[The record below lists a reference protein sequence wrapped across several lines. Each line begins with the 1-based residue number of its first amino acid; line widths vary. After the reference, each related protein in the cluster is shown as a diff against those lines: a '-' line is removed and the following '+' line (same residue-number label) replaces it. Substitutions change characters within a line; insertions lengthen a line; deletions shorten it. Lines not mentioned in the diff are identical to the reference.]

1 MVNRRMLP
9 RWLQS
14 GSAGGGATLGSPVR
28 LRTLVIIRW
37 LAVTGQAAT
46 LFVVNFGF
54 GFELPLNA
62 TLAAIGASAVLNLV
76 LTLYRPAARLGHQGA
91 TVLLGWDLLQLSVLL
106 YFTGGLTNPFA
117 LLLLAPIAISATVL
131 SRLSTVGLV
140 LLGVA
145 CVTALAARFEP
156 LPWPGGG
163 LELPWLYV
171 AGSWVATV
179 IGMLFIAIY
188 LGRVTG
194 EARRLSDALAA
205 SQAALEREQRL
216 SAVGGLAA
224 AAAHELGT
232 PLGTIAVIARELA
245 RDLPKE
251 SPLAEDAAILLAE
264 TGRCRDI
271 LARLAARP
279 ETDGGSPFTRLSLL
293 ALVEAAAAPHRRDAI
308 QIAIAVRGEDGSEEP
323 QVRRQPEIVHSLGTL
338 IENAVQFARSRV
350 DVTAI
355 WDRDSV
361 ELSVVDDGPGFS
373 MAVLD
378 RLGEPYIS
386 TRNAE
391 GDHMGLGVFI
401 ASTLLARTGAKLEF
415 SNRPEGGASVRM
427 RWPRARIA
435 SPTTISRE
443 AAQ

>member
-1 MVNRRMLP
+1 MLN
-9 RWLQS
+9 WLRS
-14 GSAGGGATLGSPVR
+14 RSERAEGSLGTPVR

-37 LAVTGQAAT
+37 IAVTGQAIT
-46 LFVVNFGF
+46 LFTVHFGF
-54 GFELPLNA
+54 GFELPLNP
-62 TLAAIGASAVLNLV
+62 AIAVIAASAVLNLV
-76 LTLYRPAARLGHQGA
+76 LTLYRPAARLGDGA
-91 TVLLGWDLLQLSVLL
+91 VAVLLGWDLLQLSMLL

-117 LLLLAPIAISATVL
+117 LLLLAPIAISATIL
-131 SRLSTVGLV
+131 SRASTIALV
-140 LLGVA
+140 IFGMA
-145 CVTALAARFEP
+145 CVSTLAFRFEP

-171 AGSWVATV
+171 AGSWSATMV
-179 IGMLFIAIY
+179 GMLFIAIY

-194 EARRLSDALAA
+194 EARRMSDALAA
-205 SQAALEREQRL
+205 TQAALEREQRL

-232 PLGTIAVIARELA
+232 PLGTIAVIAREIA

-251 SPLAEDAAILLAE
+251 SPLAEDAGILLAE
-264 TGRCRDI
+264 TARCRDI

-279 ETDGGSPFTRLSLL
+279 ETDGGAPFSRLSLS
-293 ALVEAAAAPHRRDAI
+293 ALIEAAAAPHRREPV
-308 QIAIAVRGEDGSEEP
+308 QIAISVRGDGAEP
-323 QVRRQPEIVHSLGTL
+323 EVKRQPEIVHSLGTL
-338 IENAVQFARSRV
+338 IENAAQFAKSRV
-350 DVTAI
+350 DVTAS
-355 WDRDSV
+355 WDKDFV
-361 ELSVVDDGPGFS
+361 ELAVVDDGPGFS
-373 MAVLD
+373 IAVLD

-435 SPTTISRE
+435 SPTRISRE

>member
-1 MVNRRMLP
+1 MLAG
-9 RWLQS
+9 WLS
-14 GSAGGGATLGSPVR
+14 PWSESARAPLGSPVR

-37 LAVTGQAAT
+37 IAVAGQAIT
-46 LFVVNFGF
+46 LFVVHFGF
-54 GFELPLNA
+54 GFELPLNP
-62 TLAAIGASAVLNLV
+62 TLAVIGASAVLNLV
-76 LTLYRPAARLGHQGA
+76 LTLYRPAARLGDRGA
-91 TVLLGWDLLQLSVLL
+91 AILLAWDLLQLGMLL

-117 LLLLAPIAISATVL
+117 LLLVAPIAISATAL
-131 SRLSTVGLV
+131 SRLSTIALVGLGMV
-140 LLGVA
+140 
-145 CVTALAARFEP
+145 CVTALAAWFEP

-163 LELPWLYV
+163 LAFPWLYV
-171 AGSWVATV
+171 AGLWAALG

-194 EARRLSDALAA
+194 EARRMSDALAA

-216 SAVGGLAA
+216 SAVGRLAA
-224 AAAHELGT
+224 AAAHQLGT
-232 PLGTIAVIARELA
+232 PLGTIAVIARQNA
-245 RDLPKE
+245 RHLPKD

-264 TGRCRDI
+264 TARCRDI

-279 ETDGGSPFTRLSLL
+279 ETDGGAPFSRLPIS
-293 ALVEAAAAPHRRDAI
+293 ALIEAVAAPHRREQI
-308 QIAIAVRGEDGSEEP
+308 QIAVSVRGSDGAAEP
-323 QVRRQPEIVHSLGTL
+323 QVKRQPEIVHGLGAL
-338 IENAVQFARSRV
+338 IENAVQFAASRV
-350 DVTAI
+350 EVNAV
-355 WDRDSV
+355 WDTDWIA
-361 ELSVVDDGPGFS
+361 LSVADDGPGFS
-373 MAVLD
+373 IAVLD

-415 SNRPEGGASVRM
+415 SNRPEGGASVRV

-435 SPTTISRE
+435 NAATVPE

>member
-1 MVNRRMLP
+1 MMT
-9 RWLQS
+9 RWLDPWS
-14 GSAGGGATLGSPVR
+14 DNVRAPLGSPVR
-28 LRTLVIIRW
+28 LRTLVTIRW
-37 LAVTGQAAT
+37 IAVMGQAIT
-46 LFVVNFGF
+46 LFVVHFGF
-54 GFELPLNA
+54 GFELPLNS
-62 TLAAIGASAVLNLV
+62 TLAVIGASAVLNLV
-76 LTLYRPAARLGHQGA
+76 LTLYRPAARLGDRGA
-91 TVLLGWDLLQLSVLL
+91 AILLAWDLLQLGMLL

-117 LLLLAPIAISATVL
+117 LLLVAPIAISATAL
-131 SRLSTVGLV
+131 SRLSTIGLVGLGMV
-140 LLGVA
+140 
-145 CVTALAARFEP
+145 CVSALAAWFQP

-163 LELPWLYV
+163 LEFPWLYV
-171 AGSWVATV
+171 AGLWAALG

-194 EARRLSDALAA
+194 EARRMSDALSA

-232 PLGTIAVIARELA
+232 PLGTIAVIAREIA
-245 RDLPKE
+245 RDLPKD

-264 TGRCRDI
+264 TARCRDI

-279 ETDGGSPFTRLSLL
+279 ETDGGAPFSRLPIS
-293 ALVEAAAAPHRRDAI
+293 ALIEAAAAPHRRDPV
-308 QIAIAVRGEDGSEEP
+308 QIVVSVVGSNGTEEP
-323 QVRRQPEIVHSLGTL
+323 QVKRQPEIVHGLGAL
-338 IENAVQFARSRV
+338 IENAVQFAALRV
-350 DVTAI
+350 EVNAN
-355 WDRDSV
+355 WDKEWV

-373 MAVLD
+373 IAVLD

-415 SNRPEGGASVRM
+415 SNRAEGGAAVRV

-435 SPTTISRE
+435 SAADIPE

>member
-1 MVNRRMLP
+1 MMA
-9 RWLQS
+9 RWLDPWS
-14 GSAGGGATLGSPVR
+14 ENAAPVLGSPVR

-37 LAVTGQAAT
+37 IAVAGQAIT
-46 LFVVNFGF
+46 LFVVHFGF
-54 GFELPLNA
+54 GFALPLNP
-62 TLAAIGASAVLNLV
+62 TLAVIGASAVLNLV
-76 LTLYRPAARLGHQGA
+76 LTLYRPAARLGDRGTA
-91 TVLLGWDLLQLSVLL
+91 VLLAWDLLQLGMLL
-106 YFTGGLTNPFA
+106 YYTGGLTNPFA
-117 LLLLAPIAISATVL
+117 LLLVAPIAISATAL
-131 SRLSTVGLV
+131 SRFSTIALVGLGMV
-140 LLGVA
+140 
-145 CVTALAARFEP
+145 CVSALAAWFEP

-163 LELPWLYV
+163 LEFPWLYV
-171 AGSWVATV
+171 AGLWTALG
-179 IGMLFIAIY
+179 IGILFIAIY

-194 EARRLSDALAA
+194 EARRMSDALAA

-232 PLGTIAVIARELA
+232 PLGTIAVIAREIA
-245 RDLPKE
+245 RDLPKD

-264 TGRCRDI
+264 TARCRDI

-279 ETDGGSPFTRLSLL
+279 ETDGGAPFSRLPIS
-293 ALVEAAAAPHRRDAI
+293 ALIEAAAAPHRREPV
-308 QIAIAVRGEDGSEEP
+308 QIAVSVRGADGVEEP
-323 QVRRQPEIVHSLGTL
+323 QVKRQPEIVHGLGTL
-338 IENAVQFARSRV
+338 IENAVQFAALRV
-350 DVTAI
+350 EVSAV
-355 WDRDSV
+355 WDKDWV

-373 MAVLD
+373 VAVLD

-415 SNRPEGGASVRM
+415 SNRAEGGASVRV
-427 RWPRARIA
+427 RWPRTRIA
-435 SPTTISRE
+435 SAAELPE

>member
-1 MVNRRMLP
+1 MLP
-9 RWLQS
+9 RWLRPQS
-14 GSAGGGATLGSPVR
+14 ESGGATLGSPVR

-37 LAVTGQAAT
+37 LAVTGQAVT
-46 LFVVNFGF
+46 LFAVHFGF
-54 GFELPLNA
+54 GFELPLNS
-62 TLAAIGASAVLNLV
+62 TLAVIGASAVLNLV
-76 LTLYRPAARLGHQGA
+76 LTLYRPAARLGDRGA
-91 TVLLGWDLLQLSVLL
+91 AILLGWDLLQLSVLL

-131 SRLSTVGLV
+131 SRRTTVGLV
-140 LLGVA
+140 LLGML
-145 CVTALAARFEP
+145 CVSALAVWFEP

-163 LELPWLYV
+163 LEFPWLYV
-171 AGSWVATV
+171 AGLWAATA

-232 PLGTIAVIARELA
+232 PLGTIAVIAREIA

-264 TGRCRDI
+264 TARCRDI

-279 ETDGGSPFTRLSLL
+279 ETDGGAPFSRLSLS
-293 ALVEAAAAPHRRDAI
+293 ALIEAVAAPHRREPI
-308 QIAIAVRGEDGSEEP
+308 RIEIAVHGEGGDEP
-323 QVRRQPEIVHSLGTL
+323 LITRQPEILHGLGTL
-338 IENAVQFARSRV
+338 IENAVQFAASRV
-350 DVTAI
+350 EVTGK
-355 WDRDSV
+355 WDRNV
-361 ELSVVDDGPGFS
+361 IELSVVDDGPGFS
-373 MAVLD
+373 IAVLD

-401 ASTLLARTGAKLEF
+401 ASTLLARTGAELEF
-415 SNRPEGGASVRM
+415 NNRPEGGASVRV
-427 RWPRARIA
+427 RWPRARVA
-435 SPTTISRE
+435 GAADISRE

>member
-1 MVNRRMLP
+1 MLP
-9 RWLQS
+9 RWMS
-14 GSAGGGATLGSPVR
+14 PWPDSPGGTLGSPVR

-37 LAVTGQAAT
+37 LAVTGQAVT
-46 LFVVNFGF
+46 LFVVHFGF
-54 GFELPLNA
+54 GFELPLNSA
-62 TLAAIGASAVLNLV
+62 LAVIGASAVLNLV
-76 LTLYRPAARLGHQGA
+76 LTLYRPAARLGDRGA
-91 TVLLGWDLLQLSVLL
+91 AILLGWDLLQLSVLL

-131 SRLSTVGLV
+131 SRASTIGLV
-140 LLGVA
+140 IVGMA
-145 CVTALAARFEP
+145 CVTSLAAWFKP

-163 LELPWLYV
+163 LEFPWLYV
-171 AGSWVATV
+171 AGSLAATA

-194 EARRLSDALAA
+194 EARRMSDALAA

-232 PLGTIAVIARELA
+232 PLGTIAVIAREIA
-245 RDLPKE
+245 RDLPKQ

-264 TGRCRDI
+264 TARCRDI

-279 ETDGGSPFTRLSLL
+279 ETDGGAPFSRL
-293 ALVEAAAAPHRRDAI
+293 ALSALIESAAAPHRRDPI
-308 QIAIAVRGEDGSEEP
+308 QIVIAVRGEDGQEP
-323 QVRRQPEIVHSLGTL
+323 QVKRQPEIVHSLGTL
-338 IENAVQFARSRV
+338 IENAVQFAKSRV
-350 DVTAI
+350 EVTGA
-355 WDRDSV
+355 WDKESI

-435 SPTTISRE
+435 GPTTTSRE

>member
-1 MVNRRMLP
+1 MLNWLRP
-9 RWLQS
+9 RS
-14 GSAGGGATLGSPVR
+14 ERAEGSLGTPVR

-37 LAVTGQAAT
+37 IAVTGQAIT
-46 LFVVNFGF
+46 LFTVHFGF
-54 GFELPLNA
+54 GFELPLNSTIA
-62 TLAAIGASAVLNLV
+62 VIAASAVLNLV
-76 LTLYRPAARLGHQGA
+76 LTLYRPAARLGDGVVA
-91 TVLLGWDLLQLSVLL
+91 VLLGWDLLQLSMLL

-131 SRLSTVGLV
+131 SRVSTIALV
-140 LLGVA
+140 VFGMA
-145 CVTALAARFEP
+145 CVSTLAFRFEP

-171 AGSWVATV
+171 AGSWSATTV
-179 IGMLFIAIY
+179 GMLFIAIY

-194 EARRLSDALAA
+194 EARRMSDALAA

-232 PLGTIAVIARELA
+232 PLGTIAVIAREIA

-251 SPLAEDAAILLAE
+251 SPLAEDAGILLAE
-264 TGRCRDI
+264 TARCRDI

-279 ETDGGSPFTRLSLL
+279 ETDGGAPFSRLSLS
-293 ALVEAAAAPHRRDAI
+293 ALIEAAAAPHRREPV
-308 QIAIAVRGEDGSEEP
+308 QIAISVRGDGAEP
-323 QVRRQPEIVHSLGTL
+323 EVKRQPEIVHSLGTL
-338 IENAVQFARSRV
+338 IENAAQFAKSRV
-350 DVTAI
+350 EVTAS
-355 WDRDSV
+355 WDKDSV
-361 ELSVVDDGPGFS
+361 ELAVVDDGPGFS
-373 MAVLD
+373 IAVLD

-435 SPTTISRE
+435 APTRISRE

>member
-1 MVNRRMLP
+1 MVS
-9 RWLQS
+9 RWLRPWS
-14 GSAGGGATLGSPVR
+14 ERAESPLGSPVR
-28 LRTLVIIRW
+28 LRTLVTIRW
-37 LAVTGQAAT
+37 IAVAGQAIT
-46 LFVVNFGF
+46 LFTVNFGF
-54 GFELPLNA
+54 GFALPLNP
-62 TLAAIGASAVLNLV
+62 TLAVIGASVVLNLV
-76 LTLYRPAARLGHQGA
+76 LTLYRPAARLGHHGA
-91 TVLLGWDLLQLSVLL
+91 AILLGWDLLQLSMLL

-131 SRLSTVGLV
+131 TRLSTVALV
-140 LLGVA
+140 VFGVL
-145 CVTALAARFEP
+145 CVSALTAWFEP

-163 LELPWLYV
+163 LEFPWLYV

-179 IGMLFIAIY
+179 IGILFIAIY
-188 LGRVTG
+188 LGRVAS
-194 EARRLSDALAA
+194 EARRMSDALAA

-245 RDLPKE
+245 RDLPQDG
-251 SPLAEDAAILLAE
+251 PLAEDAAILLTE
-264 TGRCRDI
+264 TARCRDI

-279 ETDGGSPFTRLSLL
+279 ETDGGAPFSRLSLS
-293 ALVEAAAAPHRRDAI
+293 ALIEAAAAPHRRERVE
-308 QIAIAVRGEDGSEEP
+308 IAIVVRGQDGEEP
-323 QVRRQPEIVHSLGTL
+323 QIKRQPEIVHSLGTL
-338 IENAVQFARSRV
+338 IENAVQFAKSRV
-350 DVTAI
+350 EVSGR
-355 WDRDSV
+355 WDRETI
-361 ELSVVDDGPGFS
+361 ELTVVDDGPGFS

-391 GDHMGLGVFI
+391 GVHMGLGVFI
-401 ASTLLARTGAKLEF
+401 ASTLLARTGATLDF
-415 SNRPEGGASVRM
+415 SNRPKGGASVRM

-435 SPTTISRE
+435 APTPLSHE

>member
-1 MVNRRMLP
+1 MLAG
-9 RWLQS
+9 WLNPWS
-14 GSAGGGATLGSPVR
+14 ESARASLGTPVR

-37 LAVTGQAAT
+37 IAVLGQAIT
-46 LFVVNFGF
+46 LFVVHFGF
-54 GFELPLNA
+54 GFELPLNP

-76 LTLYRPAARLGHQGA
+76 LTLYRPAARLGDRGA
-91 TVLLGWDLLQLSVLL
+91 AILLAWDLLQLAVLL

-117 LLLLAPIAISATVL
+117 LLLLAPIAISATAL
-131 SRLSTVGLV
+131 SRFSTIALVGL
-140 LLGVA
+140 GMI
-145 CVTALAARFEP
+145 CVSVLAAWFEP

-163 LELPWLYV
+163 LEFPWLYV
-171 AGSWVATV
+171 AGLWAALGV
-179 IGMLFIAIY
+179 GMLFIAIY

-194 EARRLSDALAA
+194 EARRMSDALAA

-232 PLGTIAVIARELA
+232 PLGTIAVVAREIA
-245 RDLPKE
+245 RDLPKD

-264 TGRCRDI
+264 TARCRDI

-279 ETDGGSPFTRLSLL
+279 ETDGGAPFSRLPIS
-293 ALVEAAAAPHRRDAI
+293 ALIESAAAPHRREPV
-308 QIAIAVRGEDGSEEP
+308 QIAVSVRGADGTEEP
-323 QVRRQPEIVHSLGTL
+323 QVKRQPEIVHGLGTL
-338 IENAVQFARSRV
+338 IENAVQFAASRV
-350 DVTAI
+350 EVNAI
-355 WDRDSV
+355 WDKDRI

-373 MAVLD
+373 IAVLD

-391 GDHMGLGVFI
+391 GEHMGLGVFI

-415 SNRPEGGASVRM
+415 SNRPEGGASVRV

-435 SPTTISRE
+435 SAVKVPE

>member
-1 MVNRRMLP
+1 MGIA
-9 RWLQS
+9 S
-14 GSAGGGATLGSPVR
+14 GSKLLEADARGHWVR
-28 LRTLVIIRW
+28 LRTLINLRW
-37 LAVTGQAAT
+37 VAVAGQSAAVMIATVAFGLAPPIVWCLAVIAA
-46 LFVVNFGF
+46 
-54 GFELPLNA
+54 
-62 TLAAIGASAVLNLV
+62 
-76 LTLYRPAARLGHQGA
+76 PAAVNVVAGAMHPATKRLSERDAMLSLLFDLAQVSA
-91 TVLLGWDLLQLSVLL
+91 LLGL
-106 YFTGGLTNPFA
+106 TGGLTNPFA
-117 LLLLAPIAISATVL
+117 LLMLAPVTIAASVLTLRSTLILASAAMVLTSVLLVYYRPLTFRDGGALRPPDLYLLGIWIAI
-131 SRLSTVGLV
+131 TVGIVFMAIYTRRIGLET
-140 LLGVA
+140 A
-145 CVTALAARFEP
+145 RMSEALAA
-156 LPWPGGG
+156 
-163 LELPWLYV
+163 
-171 AGSWVATV
+171 AQ
-179 IGMLFIAIY
+179 IA
-188 LGRVTG
+188 
-194 EARRLSDALAA
+194 LS
-205 SQAALEREQRL
+205 REQRL
-216 SAVGGLAA
+216 TAIGALAA

-251 SPLAEDAAILLAE
+251 GPLAEDAAILLAE

-279 ETDGGSPFTRLSLL
+279 ETDGGSPFSRLTLT
-293 ALVEAAAAPHRRDAI
+293 ALIDAAAAPHRRDTI

-338 IENAVQFARSRV
+338 IENAVQFAKSRV

-355 WDRDSV
+355 WDRDSI

-435 SPTTISRE
+435 SPMMSRE

>member
-1 MVNRRMLP
+1 MLP
-9 RWLQS
+9 RWLS
-14 GSAGGGATLGSPVR
+14 PWSESAGAALGGPLR

-37 LAVTGQAAT
+37 IAVAGQAVT
-46 LFVVNFGF
+46 LFTVHFGF
-54 GFELPLNA
+54 GFELPLNP

-76 LTLYRPAARLGHQGA
+76 LTLYRPAARLGDRGA
-91 TVLLGWDLLQLSVLL
+91 AILLGWDLLQLAVLL

-131 SRLSTVGLV
+131 SRLSTIGLV
-140 LLGVA
+140 LVGML
-145 CVTALAARFEP
+145 CVSALAGSFEP

-163 LELPWLYV
+163 LEFPPLYV
-171 AGSWVATV
+171 AGLWAALG

-188 LGRVTG
+188 LGRVSG
-194 EARRLSDALAA
+194 ESRRMSDALAA

-232 PLGTIAVIARELA
+232 PLGTIAVVARELA
-245 RDLPKE
+245 RDLPQD
-251 SPLAEDAAILLAE
+251 SPLAEDAGILLAE
-264 TGRCRDI
+264 TARCRDI

-279 ETDGGSPFTRLSLL
+279 ETDGGAPFSRLSIS
-293 ALVEAAAAPHRRDAI
+293 ALIEAAAAPHRRDDI
-308 QIAIAVRGEDGSEEP
+308 QIAVSVYGTDRSEEP
-323 QVRRQPEIVHSLGTL
+323 QVKRQPEIVHGLGTL
-338 IENAVQFARSRV
+338 IENAVQFAKARV
-350 DVTAI
+350 DVTGV
-355 WDRDSV
+355 WDRESI

-373 MAVLD
+373 IAVLD

-401 ASTLLARTGAKLEF
+401 ASTLLARTGAELEF
-415 SNRPEGGASVRM
+415 SNRPEGGALVRV
-427 RWPRARIA
+427 RWPRTRLATGA
-435 SPTTISRE
+435 EMPRE

>member
-1 MVNRRMLP
+1 MMAGWINP
-9 RWLQS
+9 WFE
-14 GSAGGGATLGSPVR
+14 SAGASLSSPVR

-37 LAVTGQAAT
+37 IAVAGQAIT
-46 LFVVNFGF
+46 LFVVHFGF
-54 GFELPLNA
+54 GFELRLNP
-62 TLAAIGASAVLNLV
+62 TLAVIGASAVLNLV
-76 LTLYRPAARLGHQGA
+76 LTLYRPAARLGDRGA
-91 TVLLGWDLLQLSVLL
+91 AILLGWDLLQLGMLL

-117 LLLLAPIAISATVL
+117 LLLLAPIAISATAL
-131 SRLSTVGLV
+131 SRFSTIALV
-140 LLGVA
+140 AFGMV
-145 CVTALAARFEP
+145 CVSALAAWFEP

-163 LELPWLYV
+163 LEFPWIYV
-171 AGSWVATV
+171 AGLWAALG

-194 EARRLSDALAA
+194 EARRMSDALAA

-232 PLGTIAVIARELA
+232 PLGTIAVVAKEIA
-245 RDLPKE
+245 RDLPKD

-264 TGRCRDI
+264 TARCRDI

-279 ETDGGSPFTRLSLL
+279 ETDGGAPFSRLPIS
-293 ALVEAAAAPHRRDAI
+293 ALIEAAAAPHRREAV
-308 QIAIAVRGEDGSEEP
+308 QIAVAVHGADRSEEP
-323 QVRRQPEIVHSLGTL
+323 QIKRQPEIVHGLGTL
-338 IENAVQFARSRV
+338 IENAVQFAATRV
-350 DVTAI
+350 EVSAT
-355 WDRDSV
+355 WDKEWV

-373 MAVLD
+373 IAVLD

-415 SNRPEGGASVRM
+415 SNRPEGGASVQV

-435 SPTTISRE
+435 SAEKVPE

>member
-1 MVNRRMLP
+1 MRVP
-9 RWLQS
+9 PSWLRPWS
-14 GSAGGGATLGSPVR
+14 EDAGSALGSPVR

-37 LAVTGQAAT
+37 IAVMGQAIT
-46 LFVVNFGF
+46 LFVVHFGF
-54 GFELPLNA
+54 GFELPLNPA
-62 TLAAIGASAVLNLV
+62 LAVIGASAVLNLV
-76 LTLYRPAARLGHQGA
+76 LTLYRPAARLGDRGA
-91 TVLLGWDLLQLSVLL
+91 AILLGWDLLQLSMLL

-117 LLLLAPIAISATVL
+117 LLLVAPIAISATVL
-131 SRLSTVGLV
+131 SRLSTIALV
-140 LLGVA
+140 LLGMVCA
-145 CVTALAARFEP
+145 SALAAWFAP

-163 LELPWLYV
+163 LEFPGLYV
-171 AGSWVATV
+171 AGAWAALG

-188 LGRVTG
+188 LGRVTH
-194 EARRLSDALAA
+194 EARRMSDALAA

-232 PLGTIAVIARELA
+232 PLGTIAVIAREVA
-245 RDLPKE
+245 RDLPKD

-264 TGRCRDI
+264 TARCRDI

-279 ETDGGSPFTRLSLL
+279 ETDGGAPFSRLPVS
-293 ALVEAAAAPHRRDAI
+293 ALIEAVAAPHRRDAV
-308 QIAIAVRGEDGSEEP
+308 QIAISVHGDGRSEEP
-323 QVRRQPEIVHSLGTL
+323 QVKRQPEIIHGLGTL
-338 IENAVQFARSRV
+338 IENAVQFAASRV
-350 DVTAI
+350 EVTGT
-355 WDRDSV
+355 WDKDSV

-373 MAVLD
+373 IAVLD

-415 SNRPEGGASVRM
+415 SNRPEGGAAVRV
-427 RWPRARIA
+427 RWPRARVA
-435 SPTTISRE
+435 STGDLPRE

>member
-1 MVNRRMLP
+1 MLP
-9 RWLQS
+9 RWLRPWS
-14 GSAGGGATLGSPVR
+14 ESAGATLGGPLR

-37 LAVTGQAAT
+37 IAVAGQAVT
-46 LFVVNFGF
+46 LFTVHFGF
-54 GFELPLNA
+54 GFELPLNP

-76 LTLYRPAARLGHQGA
+76 LTLYRPAARLGDRGA
-91 TVLLGWDLLQLSVLL
+91 AILLGWDLLQLAVLL

-131 SRLSTVGLV
+131 SRLSTIGLV
-140 LLGVA
+140 LVGML
-145 CVTALAARFEP
+145 CVSALAGWFEP

-163 LELPWLYV
+163 LEFPRLYV
-171 AGSWVATV
+171 AGLWAALG

-188 LGRVTG
+188 LGRVSG
-194 EARRLSDALAA
+194 ESRRMSDALAA

-232 PLGTIAVIARELA
+232 PLGTIAVVARELA
-245 RDLPKE
+245 RDLPQG
-251 SPLAEDAAILLAE
+251 SPLAEDAGILLAE
-264 TGRCRDI
+264 TARCRDI

-279 ETDGGSPFTRLSLL
+279 ETDGGAPFSRLSIS
-293 ALVEAAAAPHRRDAI
+293 ALIEAAAAPHRRDDI
-308 QIAIAVRGEDGSEEP
+308 QIAVSVYGTDRSEEP
-323 QVRRQPEIVHSLGTL
+323 QVKRQPEIVHGLGAL
-338 IENAVQFARSRV
+338 IENAVQFAKTRV
-350 DVTAI
+350 DVTGV
-355 WDRDSV
+355 WDREAI

-373 MAVLD
+373 IAVLD

-401 ASTLLARTGAKLEF
+401 ASTLLARTGAELEF
-415 SNRPEGGASVRM
+415 SNRPEGGALVRV
-427 RWPRARIA
+427 RWPRTRLATGA
-435 SPTTISRE
+435 EMPRE